1 MSSDEID
8 ARFATALS
16 ELGAAVGRI
25 DRAELD
31 AACALIAGARNIVLY
46 GCGREGL
53 QLRGFAMRLHH
64 LGLRVAMQ
72 GDMAA
77 SPVGQGDLFLV
88 SAGPGELS
96 TVTALMRVAR
106 GAGAKVLFLTA
117 VPGTASAGLA
127 DLVLTVPAQTMAS
140 DTGVTATS
148 VLPMGSVYEGALFL
162 AFEIMVLDLRD
173 RLGVGADAMRAN
185 HTNLE

>member
-1 MSSDEID
+1 VRETFDTALAELAAVASRID
-8 ARFATALS
+8 A
-16 ELGAAVGRI
+16 EEI
-25 DRAELD
+25 D
-31 AACALIAGARNIVLY
+31 AACATIARARRIVLH

-64 LGLRVAMQ
+64 LGLPVAMQ

-77 SPVGQGDLFLV
+77 PPVGEGDLLLV

-106 GAGAKVLFLTA
+106 EAGAGVLFLTA
-117 VPGTASAGLA
+117 EPGTPSAALA
-127 DLVLTVPAQTMAS
+127 TEVLTIPAQTMAR
-140 DTGVTATS
+140 DRGPGATS

-162 AFEIMVLDLRD
+162 LFEVMVLRLRD
-173 RLGVGADAMRAN
+173 ILGVSPDEMRAR

>member
-1 MSSDEID
+1 MRAQFE
-8 ARFATALS
+8 TALA
-16 ELGAAVGRI
+16 ELGEVAARI
-25 DRAELD
+25 DPETV
-31 AACALIAGARNIVLY
+31 AGACETIAAARRIVLY

-53 QLRGFAMRLHH
+53 QMRGFAMRLHH
-64 LGLRVAMQ
+64 LGCDVAMQ

-77 SPVGQGDLFLV
+77 PPVGAGDLFIA

-106 GAGAKVLFLTA
+106 EAGADVLFLTA
-117 VPGTASAGLA
+117 EPQTPAAGLA
-127 DLVLTVPAQTMAS
+127 TQILTVPAQTMAR
-140 DTGVTATS
+140 DLGAAATS

-162 AFEIMVLDLRD
+162 LFEIMVLTLRD
-173 RLGVGADAMRAN
+173 RLGETAETMRAR

>member
-1 MSSDEID
+1 MSSLFDTALAELSAVASRINSGEID
-8 ARFATALS
+8 AALASFA
-16 ELGAAVGRI
+16 
-25 DRAELD
+25 RA
-31 AACALIAGARNIVLY
+31 RRIVLY

-64 LGLRVAMQ
+64 LGLQVAMQ

-77 SPVGQGDLFLV
+77 PPVGSGDLLIV

-106 GAGAKVLFLTA
+106 EAGAEVLFLTA
-117 VPGTASAGLA
+117 EPGAVSAGLA
-127 DLVLTVPAQTMAS
+127 TQVLTIPAQTMAR
-140 DTGVTATS
+140 DTGAGVTS

-162 AFEIMVLDLRD
+162 LFEVMVLRLRD
-173 RLGVGADAMRAN
+173 ILGVTPDEMRAR